1 MNWREAML
9 AVILLVITVL
19 GIAYFYWLTR
29 RLVGVSET
37 MYKNLTGAY

>member
-9 AVILLVITVL
+9 VFVLLVVTVL

-29 RLVGVSET
+29 RLVGISEK
-37 MYKNLTGAY
+37 MYDNLTDAV